1 MSDTKVLAVFCYDI
15 SKNKARN
22 RAIKLLEDHSVRVQE
37 SVFEGWMTRRLAIAL
52 AERISLFID
61 ETDCLRVYLLGT
73 HDANRTLVY
82 GATPPVE
89 AHEFFL
95 L

>member
-1 MSDTKVLAVFCYDI
+1 MSEGKILAVFCYDI
-15 SKNKARN
+15 SQNKARQ
-22 RAIKLLEDHSVRVQE
+22 RAIKLLEEHSVRVQE
-37 SVFEGWMTRRLAIAL
+37 SVFEGWMTRRIATAL

-61 ETDCLRVYLLGT
+61 ETDCLRVYFLGT
-73 HDANRTLVY
+73 REASRTLVY

-89 AHEFFL
+89 LDEFFL